1 MTLQQFEQQ
10 NFLNLETFRKNGQ
23 AVKTPVWF
31 VREGDTLLV
40 WTQADSGKA
49 KRIRRDGKVRVTPST
64 AAGEPVGEWVNAT
77 ASADESPDAVKHV
90 SEIFRK
96 KYGVQFKMF
105 GLLGKARGAKYTAV
119 KILIEK

>member
-1 MTLQQFEQQ
+1 MTLQQFDRQQ
-10 NFLNLETFRKNGQ
+10 YLNLETVRKNGL

-31 VREGDTLLV
+31 ARDGDALLV
-40 WTQADSGKA
+40 WTEADSGKA
-49 KRIRRDGKVRVTPST
+49 KRIRRDGNVRVVPSS
-64 AAGEPVGEWVNAT
+64 ASGEPVGEWVHAT

-96 KYGVQFKMF
+96 KYGVQFRMF